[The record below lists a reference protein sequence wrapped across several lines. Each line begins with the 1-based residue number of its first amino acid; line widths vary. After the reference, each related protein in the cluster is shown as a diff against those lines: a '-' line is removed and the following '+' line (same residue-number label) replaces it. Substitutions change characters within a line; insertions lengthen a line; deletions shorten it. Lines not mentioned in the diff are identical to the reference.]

1 MKMKGRLVLLASTA
15 LLCAFGLAN
24 SQVALPVSAEGEVSS
39 ETPQES
45 EPAQPDPIGQV
56 KDETDYWKNL
66 YENFVVPLLG
76 GVSVTSMLS
85 AIVAIALSVSRR
97 FGEKRHNKVEDARY
111 LKYVAIV
118 EKADEILKFATD
130 TLAKSGEIQEG
141 LVAQVTDFIALAKGF
156 VEEIKDLISNTR
168 ELEKLQPALVS
179 LSAILA
185 KMAANTQE
193 LVSTGAA
200 EEIRKIAEEAKG
212 LAVHG

>member
-1 MKMKGRLVLLASTA
+1 
-15 LLCAFGLAN
+15 
-24 SQVALPVSAEGEVSS
+24 
-39 ETPQES
+39 
-45 EPAQPDPIGQV
+45 
-56 KDETDYWKNL
+56 
-66 YENFVVPLLG
+66 
-76 GVSVTSMLS
+76 MLS

-97 FGEKRHNKVEDARY
+97 FGEKWHNKVEDARY

-118 EKADEILKFATD
+118 EKADEILKFAAD
-130 TLAKSGEIQEG
+130 TLAKSGEIQEA
-141 LVAQVTDFIALAKGF
+141 LIAQVTDFITLAKGF

-212 LAVHG
+212 IAVHG